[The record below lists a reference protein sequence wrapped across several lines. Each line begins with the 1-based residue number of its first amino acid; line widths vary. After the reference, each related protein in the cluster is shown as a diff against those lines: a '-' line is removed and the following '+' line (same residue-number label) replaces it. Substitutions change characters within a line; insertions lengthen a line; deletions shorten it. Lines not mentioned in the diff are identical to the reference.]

1 MNLNAI
7 NEDLNR
13 QSLVTSISNNNNSN
27 NENNNSDTS
36 ETSSLSG
43 DNNHKSNE
51 RTPLLV
57 SARASL
63 VAPPIGSDLDHIRS
77 EAGLDQEQNYVNATL
92 GLVATTSS
100 SSSAAHHHLATSV
113 RHGKSYLTG
122 DASSL
127 FARSVQLNHP
137 NYNTAGQQQ
146 QQQQLGVNSTNA
158 TAAAA
163 NIFSNR
169 AQLFSFRKLW
179 TFAGPGLLISV
190 AFLDPG
196 NLESD
201 LQAGAI
207 AGFKVHPPY

>member
-63 VAPPIGSDLDHIRS
+63 VAPAIGSDLDHIRS

-92 GLVATTSS
+92 GLVATSSSS

-146 QQQQLGVNSTNA
+146 QQLGVNSTN
-158 TAAAA
+158 AAA